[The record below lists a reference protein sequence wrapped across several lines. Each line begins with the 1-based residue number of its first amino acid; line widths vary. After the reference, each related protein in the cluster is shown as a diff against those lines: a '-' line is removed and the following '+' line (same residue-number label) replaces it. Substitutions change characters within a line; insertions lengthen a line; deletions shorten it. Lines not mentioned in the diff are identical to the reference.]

1 MTEALV
7 REETVEDRQLA
18 EYALRQQLG
27 FKLSRTSRLMQQRL
41 EAVLAPQGLTRL
53 TWCVLSSI
61 GLEGISTPSGIADN
75 LGVTRPMLSRLI
87 KAMSRDGLIEITL
100 DPDDGRN
107 RQLRLTAAGRSKLM
121 ACKPLVQDN
130 NTHFSRKLTAAQMQ
144 ALHELVDLLIDGETP
159 YLDSL

>member
-1 MTEALV
+1 MPEDLT
-7 REETVEDRQLA
+7 RERQLA
-18 EYALRQQLG
+18 DYALRQQIG

-41 EAVLAPQGLTRL
+41 EAALATQGLTRL

-87 KAMSRDGLIEITL
+87 KSMSREGLITVTL

-107 RQLRLTAAGRSKLM
+107 RQLGLTAKGSETLAV
-121 ACKPLVQDN
+121 CQPLVRAN
-130 NTHFSRKLTAAQMQ
+130 NQHFAAKLTPEQMQ
-144 ALHELVDLLIDGETP
+144 TLHELVDVLIEGEAP
-159 YLDSL
+159 YLDTL